1 MKIEQPEP
9 KSNVFCLTGILAS
22 LLLITGLLTEGN
34 AHPVSFLPPPPTLIH
49 AYNKTEYPPGKIL
62 ETTKKQKELADSKQ
76 DSHKEWLLEDFDKN
90 GHPKKKRMGLALIF
104 LGILAK
110 EG

>member
-1 MKIEQPEP
+1 MNTQQSEP
-9 KSNVFCLTGILAS
+9 KSIVFCLTGILAS

-34 AHPVSFLPPPPTLIH
+34 AHTGPFPSTPSTLTQ
-49 AYNKTEYPPGKIL
+49 AYNKTEFSPSPL
-62 ETTKKQKELADSKQ
+62 SETTKKQKELKHVRKDG
-76 DSHKEWLLEDFDKN
+76 HKEWLLEDFDKN

-104 LGILAK
+104 LGILAE